1 MRDVAALAGVG
12 LKTVSRVVNGVPT
25 VAPELV
31 VRVQHAA
38 DLLSYRPNLTA
49 SSLRRADGRT
59 GTIGLLLEDV
69 SNPFHSAVYRAVEDI
84 ARGIRGALEARLDRE
99 AIAKRA
105 VERYGRAPIGRQL
118 AEIYGSVARS
128 AAR

>member
-49 SSLRRADGRT
+49 SGAVALIVFG
-59 GTIGLLLEDV
+59 
-69 SNPFHSAVYRAVEDI
+69 SAGY
-84 ARGIRGALEARLDRE
+84 
-99 AIAKRA
+99 
-105 VERYGRAPIGRQL
+105 
-118 AEIYGSVARS
+118 
-128 AAR
+128 